1 MIKRDLRNRDMRSA
15 RMRARR
21 AGKPASTVKPSREV
35 REEKEE
41 VPENKMEEE
50 SFDDDRSRMKKQ
62 ISEETKSSMR
72 MTPELSALIIERY
85 NELLKDMTMNDDS
98 LDNIKLTDEEKN
110 LINKKV
116 ELWLEYFI
124 STATFRDDDV
134 NLFDYLDSFNK
145 TQKFL

>member
-1 MIKRDLRNRDMRSA
+1 MIKRDLRNRDMRTA

-21 AGKPASTVKPSREV
+21 VGKPAVVSKPSKEV

-41 VPENKMEEE
+41 VPESRMEEE
-50 SFDDDRSRMKKQ
+50 SFDDERSRMKKQ
-62 ISEETKSSMR
+62 ISEETKNSMR
-72 MTPELSALIIERY
+72 MTPELSALIVERY
-85 NELLKDMTMNDDS
+85 NELLKDMAMNDDS
-98 LDNIKLTDEEKN
+98 LDNLNLSAEEKN

-124 STATFRDDDV
+124 STATFRGDDV